1 MLDAIYQNGKI
12 YTLRKEG
19 ECFSAIG
26 IKDGKIAF
34 VGDAEEAKRYEA
46 AQIFDLNGRTMIPGM
61 GDSHLHFYAYCQT
74 LTQVNLADCKSKK
87 EAFAKLKEKAEHT
100 PQGEWIRGANFDQTK
115 WEDSADELPT
125 RWELDEI
132 SRQHPIVIKRVC
144 LHTAVANSMAL
155 ELAGVDENYSADAG
169 GSVEREA
176 DGAPNGVLR
185 EQLTKVFDEI
195 APDAL
200 RDENLKKQFMVREL
214 QRMASRGMT
223 MMHTYAAEIWRYIE
237 DIDVYRQLD
246 ACGLLPVRVTIYS
259 DRMEGLKRD
268 AAKGAGGNDLQLKVK
283 MGGYKLFCDG
293 SLGSRSAAL
302 LQPYTDAPDTKGMIV
317 EDAKS
322 LTEKMYTAAQNGI
335 QSAVH
340 AIGDRALDV
349 VLSAMEETIRQ
360 LKSAGWTN
368 EEIAKKP
375 FRLIHAQMSTPELIQ
390 RMKKIPL
397 IVDIQ
402 PSFLESDRYWILDRI
417 GPKRFRHAY
426 PWKTYQKEGLI
437 LTGGSDCPVEDF
449 DPLRGIYNCLTH
461 PNPAERLS
469 IYEAV
474 CLFSKNIP
482 HATGDEKRMGTIEVG
497 KLADAAILDK
507 DIFHVP
513 TDEILK
519 IRVEKTL
526 LAGKETWNCME
537 YQDSCRKKEK
547 PRRKGE
553 KL

>member
-34 VGDAEEAKRYEA
+34 VGDVEEAKKYEA
-46 AQIFDLNGRTMIPGM
+46 VQVFDLNGSIMIPGM

-74 LTQVNLADCKSKK
+74 LTQVNLADCRSKK
-87 EAFAKLKEKAEHT
+87 EAFTKLREKAEHT

-115 WEDSADELPT
+115 WEDCADELPT

-144 LHTAVANSMAL
+144 LHTAVANSRAL
-155 ELAGVDENYSADAG
+155 ELAGVDQNYIADAG
-169 GSVEREA
+169 GSVEREE
-176 DGAPNGVLR
+176 DGTPNGVLR

-200 RDENLKKQFMVREL
+200 RDERLKKQIMVQEL
-214 QRMASRGMT
+214 RRMASMGMT

-246 ACGLLPVRVTIYS
+246 TCDLLPVRVTIYS
-259 DRMEGLKRD
+259 DRMEGLKGD
-268 AAKGAGGNDLQLKVK
+268 TVKGADTNDSHSKVK

-302 LQPYTDAPDTKGMIV
+302 LQPYTDAPDTRGMIV
-317 EDAKS
+317 EDTKS
-322 LTEKMYTAAQNGI
+322 LTRKMYNAAQNEI

-349 VLSAMEETIRQ
+349 VLTAMEETIER
-360 LKSAGWTN
+360 LKTAGWTDKK
-368 EEIAKKP
+368 IAAKP

-417 GPKRFRHAY
+417 GPERFRHAY
-426 PWKTYQKEGLI
+426 PWKTYQREGLL
-437 LTGGSDCPVEDF
+437 LTGGSDCPVETF

-469 IYEAV
+469 IYEAI
-474 CLFSKNIP
+474 CLFSKNISY
-482 HATGDEKRMGTIEVG
+482 ATGDEKRMGTIEVG
-497 KLADAAILDK
+497 KFADAVILDR

-513 TDEILK
+513 ADEILN
-519 IRVEKTL
+519 IRVQKTL
-526 LAGKETWNCME
+526 LAGKATWDCM
-537 YQDSCRKKEK
+537 
-547 PRRKGE
+547 
-553 KL
+553 

>member
-1 MLDAIYQNGKI
+1 MLDAIYQNGRI
-12 YTLRKEG
+12 YTLRNEG
-19 ECFSAIG
+19 ECFRAVG
-26 IKDGKIAF
+26 IKDGRIAF
-34 VGDAEEAKRYEA
+34 VGNEEEAKQYEA
-46 AQIFDLNGRTMIPGM
+46 AEIFDLNGSTMIPGM

-100 PQGEWIRGANFDQTK
+100 PKGEWIRGANFDQTK

-155 ELAGVDENYSADAG
+155 ELAGVDKNYVADTG
-169 GSVEREA
+169 GSVDREA
-176 DGAPNGVLR
+176 DGTPNGVLR
-185 EQLTKVFDEI
+185 EQLTKIFDEI
-195 APDAL
+195 IPDAL
-200 RDENLKKQFMVREL
+200 SDETLKKQLMVQEL
-214 QRMASRGMT
+214 RRMASMGMT

-246 ACGLLPVRVTIYS
+246 SCDLLPVRVTIYS
-259 DRMEGLKRD
+259 DRMEGLKRNFAED
-268 AAKGAGGNDLQLKVK
+268 ADRNDPHLKTK

-302 LQPYTDAPDTKGMIV
+302 LQPYTDAPDTRGMVV
-317 EDAKS
+317 EDTKS
-322 LTEKMYTAAQNGI
+322 LTKKMYTAAQNGI

-340 AIGDRALDV
+340 AIGDRALDM
-349 VLSAMEETIRQ
+349 VLMAMEETIKQ
-360 LKSAGWTN
+360 LKTTGWTDKK
-368 EEIAKKP
+368 IAEKP

-397 IVDIQ
+397 IIDIQ
-402 PSFLESDRYWILDRI
+402 PSFMETDRYWILDRI
-417 GPKRFRHAY
+417 GPERFQHAY
-426 PWKTYQKEGLI
+426 PWKTYQREGLL

-449 DPLRGIYNCLTH
+449 NPLRGIYNCLTH

-482 HATGDEKRMGTIEVG
+482 YAAGDEKMMGTIEVG
-497 KLADAAILDK
+497 KFADAVILNK

-513 TDEILK
+513 ADEILNIK
-519 IRVEKTL
+519 VEKTL
-526 LAGKETWNCME
+526 LAGEETWNCME
-537 YQDSCRKKEK
+537 RWDSNMYKKEE
-547 PRRKGE
+547 KGA
-553 KL
+553 KR

>member
-26 IKDGKIAF
+26 IKGGKIAF

-176 DGAPNGVLR
+176 DGTPNGVLR

-200 RDENLKKQFMVREL
+200 RDETLKKRFMAQEL
-214 QRMASRGMT
+214 RRMASMGMT

-237 DIDVYRQLD
+237 DSDVYRQLD

-259 DRMEGLKRD
+259 DRMEGLKGN
-268 AAKGAGGNDLQLKVK
+268 AAKGADGNKPHAKVK
-283 MGGYKLFCDG
+283 IGGYKLFCDG

-302 LQPYTDAPDTKGMIV
+302 LQPYTDAPDTKGMVV
-317 EDAKS
+317 EDTQS
-322 LTEKMYTAAQNGI
+322 LTEKMYTAAQSGI

-340 AIGDRALDV
+340 AIGDRALDM
-349 VLSAMEETIRQ
+349 VLTAMEETIKQ
-360 LKSAGWTN
+360 LKTDGWTD
-368 EEIAKKP
+368 EKIAEKP

-397 IVDIQ
+397 IIDIQ

-417 GPKRFRHAY
+417 GPERFQHAY
-426 PWKTYQKEGLI
+426 PWHTYQKEGLM

-449 DPLRGIYNCLTH
+449 NPLRGIYNCLVH
-461 PNPAERLS
+461 PNPAERLR

-482 HATGDEKRMGTIEVG
+482 YAVGDEKRTGTLEVG
-497 KLADAAILDK
+497 KFADAAILDK
-507 DIFHVP
+507 DIFQVP
-513 TDEILK
+513 ADEILK

-526 LAGKETWNCME
+526 LAGEATWDRM
-537 YQDSCRKKEK
+537 
-547 PRRKGE
+547 
-553 KL
+553 